1 MSEITIKNHNL
12 SGVKVITEQ
21 NWDGEILLMSREVF
35 LKHKHNNILDIVG
48 VYVIYSDHFHKD
60 KYGNSIYIGQG
71 DDVRPRLENHAKE
84 KPYWNKVMIFSS
96 PRLNVAFTF
105 NIEKE
110 FIKLARFANRYK
122 IENGDLGQA
131 KKLGSDDA
139 DYYKNFVTK
148 SKEVLSMANI
158 DVFEFNSDGLFFYSN
173 LIGKA
178 QIKLDDLGTFILCKG
193 STLINQSE
201 VYDKGKELGI
211 DAKIQFS
218 EHQLTIIEDIELVV
232 EPSDIALFTGTPYS
246 NFKNSCGVSV
256 RDVLLEQGKQSI

>member
-1 MSEITIKNHNL
+1 MSEITIKNHTL

-35 LKHKHNNILDIVG
+35 LKHKQSNILDIVG
-48 VYVIYSDHFHKD
+48 VYVIYSDHFHKE

-71 DDVRPRLENHAKE
+71 DDVRPRLENHAKD

-122 IENGDLGQA
+122 VENGDLGQA

-139 DYYKNFVTK
+139 AYYENFVAK
-148 SKEVLSMANI
+148 SKEVLSMANV
-158 DVFEFNSDGLFFYSN
+158 DVFDFNSDGLFFYSERSCR
-173 LIGKA
+173 A
-178 QIKLDDLGTFILCKG
+178 QIKLDDSGKFILCKG
-193 STLINQSE
+193 STFINFRQ
-201 VYDKGKELGI
+201 VDDKARELGI

-218 EHQLTIIEDIELVV
+218 EHQLIIIEDIELVV
-232 EPSDIALFTGTPYS
+232 EPSDISLFTGIVYS
-246 NFKNSCGVSV
+246 KFENSCGVSV
-256 RDVLLEQGKQSI
+256 RDILREQG